1 MRVLLDEMLD
11 QRLKELLPEGAT
23 SVRERG
29 WGSKKN
35 GDLLQ
40 LAEKEFDIL
49 LTSDKGIPHQQNLSR
64 YDLAVI
70 ILRTKSNRFEDL
82 SKLMD
87 GANEAFGKSRLGTAT
102 FIEAEGYEQ

>member
-1 MRVLLDEMLD
+1 M
-11 QRLKELLPEGAT
+11 T
-23 SVRERG
+23 VRECG

-40 LAEKEFDIL
+40 SADREFDIL
-49 LTSDKGIPHQQNLSR
+49 LTSDKGIPHQQNISQ
-64 YDLAVI
+64 YDLAVVV
-70 ILRTKSNRFEDL
+70 LRAKSNRYEDL

-87 GANEAFGKSRLGTAT
+87 EANEAFRNVRPGTAT

>member
-11 QRLKELLPEGAT
+11 RRLKEFLPEET
-23 SVRERG
+23 QSVRERG

-35 GDLLQ
+35 GDLLE

-64 YDLAVI
+64 FGLAVV
-70 ILRTKSNRFEDL
+70 ILRSKSNRYEDL
-82 SKLMD
+82 VKLM
-87 GANEAFGKSRLGTAT
+87 GSANKAFGSARPGTAT
-102 FIEAEGYEQ
+102 FVEGQG

>member
-1 MRVLLDEMLD
+1 M
-11 QRLKELLPEGAT
+11 

-40 LAEKEFDIL
+40 SAEKEFDIL

-64 YDLAVI
+64 YDLSVVV
-70 ILRTKSNRFEDL
+70 LRAKSNRYEDL
-82 SKLMD
+82 AKLMEK
-87 GANEAFGKSRLGTAT
+87 ANEAFGSTRPGTAT
-102 FIEAEGYEQ
+102 FIEAGGYQQ